1 MTEIPAVH
9 FASARGGRIAY
20 QRWGDGDQ
28 TIVAIPPA
36 AQNIEASWDRHEIRS
51 MLERFGTF
59 CDYVHF
65 DKRGTGSSDYT
76 SSVPGIDERV
86 DDLRAVMDDA
96 GIERAHLFAQSE
108 GGPMTLL
115 FAAAYP
121 HRVQSLILVGS
132 GARIAPRELTPEDRA
147 ANVAVRARFAEKWG
161 TEESLALELFAPSRA
176 ADPEFRAW
184 HTRYERASASS
195 DSLRDLLIQMLDMDV
210 TEVCAD
216 IEIPALVLHCSDD
229 PAMPIEFGRELAEL
243 LPQATFVE
251 LEGSDHYCYL
261 GDVDRWMTEV
271 ERWVT
276 GEVRTRPERRGP
288 TGAHIVTLGRFAVQV
303 DGADVE
309 TSAWGSRRART
320 LLKRLVAARG
330 WPVTRDELIEL
341 LWPEEDDIGR
351 LGARLSV
358 QLSAVRRVLGG
369 GVIADRQTVA
379 LDRSAVTT
387 DLDAF
392 LDADD
397 DATIAGRYSGEFL
410 PEDRY
415 DDWSAGI
422 RDQTRSHFVLA
433 VHRLLESATDRGDWA
448 EAAMFARRLLDADPY
463 DEAAHRTLVG
473 ALERVGDRAGARR
486 AAEAARAAMNELG
499 ISFDI

>member
-1 MTEIPAVH
+1 MSEIPAVQ
-9 FASARGGRIAY
+9 FAAARGGRIAY
-20 QRWGDGDQ
+20 QRWGHGEQ

-36 AQNIEASWDRHEIRS
+36 AQNIEASWDRQEIRS
-51 MLERFGTF
+51 MFERFGTF
-59 CDYVHF
+59 ADYVHF

-121 HRVQSLILVGS
+121 HRVQSLVLFGS
-132 GARIAPRELTPEDRA
+132 GARIAPEDLSPEDRVAQVALRTQFA
-147 ANVAVRARFAEKWG
+147 AKWG
-161 TEESLALELFAPSRA
+161 TEESLALELFAPSKA
-176 ADPEFRAW
+176 NDAEFRAW

-195 DSLRDLLIQMLDMDV
+195 DSLRDLMIQMLDMDV
-210 TEVCAD
+210 AEVCAD

-229 PAMPIEFGRELAEL
+229 PAMPVEYGRELADL
-243 LPQATFVE
+243 LPQSTFVE
-251 LEGSDHYCYL
+251 LDGADHYCYL

-276 GEVRTRPERRGP
+276 GEVRARPETQGP
-288 TGAHIVTLGRFAVQV
+288 TGAHVVTLGRFAVRV
-303 DGADVE
+303 DGAEVE
-309 TSAWGSRRART
+309 TGAWGSRRART

-341 LWPEEDDIGR
+341 LWPDDDDMER

-379 LDRSAVTT
+379 LDRSVVTT
-387 DLDAF
+387 DLEAY
-392 LDADD
+392 LDAAD
-397 DATIAGRYSGEFL
+397 DAMIVERYTGEFL

-415 DDWSAGI
+415 DDWSTGV
-422 RDQTRSHFVLA
+422 RDQARSHFVLA
-433 VHRLLESATDRGDWA
+433 ARRLLDAATGREDWA
-448 EAAMFARRLLDADPY
+448 EAAMLARRLLEADRY
-463 DEAAHRTLVG
+463 DEASHRALVS
-473 ALERVGDRAGARR
+473 ALDRVGDPEGARR
-486 AAEAARAAMNELG
+486 AADAAGSAMDELG
-499 ISFDI
+499 VSFDR